1 MLYPYHA
8 MPLLGHITF
17 CNCKKVKMY
26 RSFKYSRFSMFIIV
40 TSKTIMKN
48 GIDLQCKNGYWDL
61 QSFETP
67 VLKIQ
72 NNSRK
77 SKKA

>member
-1 MLYPYHA
+1 
-8 MPLLGHITF
+8 
-17 CNCKKVKMY
+17 
-26 RSFKYSRFSMFIIV
+26 MFIIV